1 MQAYKKR
8 TKHTLCVIKPSVQ
21 LAKGGGACRN
31 FAYYFMQLYNPGE
44 MAQWPP
50 PKYAPDLN
58 SSIGYKLLNAMLFH
72 FALCINCSG
81 IQECL
86 LLFKTP
92 AMDLYYYADLSLIIT
107 VKHCLPISV
116 TSFLYVQLIAKQ
128 FYVYGV

>member
-1 MQAYKKR
+1 MPAIL
-8 TKHTLCVIKPSVQ
+8 HTILCNYTI
-21 LAKGGGACRN
+21 LAK
-31 FAYYFMQLYNPGE
+31 
-44 MAQWPP
+44 WPP

-58 SSIGYKLLNAMLFH
+58 SSIGYILLNAMLFH

-107 VKHCLPISV
+107 VKTLP
-116 TSFLYVQLIAKQ
+116 TYFRYLI
-128 FYVYGV
+128 FIRPTYC